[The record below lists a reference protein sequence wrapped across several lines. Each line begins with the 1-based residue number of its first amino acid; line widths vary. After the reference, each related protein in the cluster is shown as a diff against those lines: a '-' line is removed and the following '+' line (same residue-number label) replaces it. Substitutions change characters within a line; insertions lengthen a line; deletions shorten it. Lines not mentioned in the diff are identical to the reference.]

1 MGLGSK
7 SMSFAMLV
15 AWMVAKFTS
24 VSILIVSAVALRIVW
39 ALVGGRGR

>member
-15 AWMVAKFTS
+15 AWMVATFTG
-24 VSILIVSAVALRIVW
+24 VPILIVSVIALRIVW
-39 ALVGGRGR
+39 ALVGRRAG